1 MSKRHRGSST
11 AGSYIIRSSPPPPE
25 INMEQKFNESAE
37 RVKSFT
43 KRPSDSEL
51 LELYALFKQATV
63 GDNDTEKPGM
73 FDLKGKAKWQAW
85 ADRKGTS
92 KDAAMEAYI
101 KLVEELTAK
110 YA

>member
-1 MSKRHRGSST
+1 
-11 AGSYIIRSSPPPPE
+11 
-25 INMEQKFNESAE
+25 MEQKFNEAAE
-37 RVKSFT
+37 KVKTFT

-85 ADRKGTS
+85 ADRNGTS
-92 KDAAMEAYI
+92 KDAAMEAYV
-101 KLVEELTAK
+101 KLVDELSAK
-110 YA
+110 YL